1 MEKNLDCEA
10 FKSVNTPSRLGD
22 REKRNIN
29 CYRAAALVQCDG
41 NVFAF

>member
-29 CYRAAALVQCDG
+29 CYRAAIGTENDSTP
-41 NVFAF
+41 AF